1 MCGRFLIDFENVF
14 NENVYVCIEYV
25 YNNNNIEEK
34 AIPFEIYYYGI
45 HNSQEPLN
53 NKNSRASSRKN
64 PRVNI

>member
-34 AIPFEIYYYGI
+34 SNPVRNLLLW
-45 HNSQEPLN
+45 HSQFTRTT
-53 NKNSRASSRKN
+53 KQ
-64 PRVNI
+64 